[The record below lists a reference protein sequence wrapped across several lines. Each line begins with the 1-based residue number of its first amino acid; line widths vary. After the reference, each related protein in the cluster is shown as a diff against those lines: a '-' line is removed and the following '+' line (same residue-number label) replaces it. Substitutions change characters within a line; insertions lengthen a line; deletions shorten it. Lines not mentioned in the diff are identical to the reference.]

1 MKKKL
6 LVELFPK
13 YLVQSEITECT
24 PESVCCDT
32 VSDESGAEMQELKQR
47 LLKQF
52 KDQVIVQI
60 YNYQVHLDLVLA
72 QKKLTSILEERG
84 FKAIASNAEKAIQY
98 ATPAVIVNGKLL
110 SLSTFP
116 RLKEIYQYINDEIMI
131 TRGAS

>member
-13 YLVQSEITECT
+13 YLVQSESTECS
-24 PESVCCDT
+24 PQSGCCDT
-32 VSDESGAEMQELKQR
+32 VSNESDAEMQELKQR
-47 LLKQF
+47 LLEKF

-60 YNYQVHLDLVLA
+60 YNYQIHLDLVLT

-84 FKAIASNAEKAIQY
+84 LRAIASNAEKTIQY

-110 SLSTFP
+110 SLATFP
-116 RLKEIYQYINDEIMI
+116 RLEEIYQSINDEIMI
-131 TRGAS
+131 ST